1 MISTIYGNTFLRQDA
16 DTPTTERA
24 PSGPVRYSKLGTWL
38 DLDTFNRI
46 DDAIAKGYGEMKW
59 YRIQRIIEDN
69 EGQLPALEEP
79 YTPRWGGQRKGHR
92 ATLYEWNG
100 RPYTVGELSTM
111 LGVPKPTFFKKLR
124 QGRTIGEIVAQHRK
138 FGHAVKKRLGAQHRP
153 YTPLARTVDELMKKC
168 AAAGSIK

>member
-38 DLDTFNRI
+38 DMDTFNRI

-59 YRIQRIIEDN
+59 YRIQRILEDN
-69 EGQLPALEEP
+69 GGELPALDEP
-79 YTPRWGGQRKGHR
+79 YTPRWGGQRKGHK

-100 RPYTVGELSTM
+100 RPYTVGELSKLT
-111 LGVPKPTFFKKLR
+111 GVPKPTFFAKLR
-124 QGRTIGEIVAQHRK
+124 KGLSVAEIVAQHGK
-138 FGHAVKKRLGAQHRP
+138 YAHSVKKRLAAMPRSRGGSMS
-153 YTPLARTVDELMKKC
+153 TLMKRC
-168 AAAGSIK
+168 AVAGLIK